1 MKFVFHLVT
10 GSFFAF
16 AKFADENF
24 IFFHKERTTF
34 LLSQI
39 PVFLKVHTSKNIPK
53 NTGTICVKA
62 GAVCRTEFL
71 GLLGQKVAHFIVR
84 LY

>member
-34 LLSQI
+34 FLSQI
-39 PVFLKVHTSKNIPK
+39 PVFLKVRVKIFKKIPVPSVLK
-53 NTGTICVKA
+53 PERSAALNSWA
-62 GAVCRTEFL
+62 
-71 GLLGQKVAHFIVR
+71 
-84 LY
+84 Y